1 MSGLSAELKQVF
13 KEHGDKARPVKQAAV
28 LGAGIMGGGITI
40 TSAAHG
46 VPVIMKDIAQEQLDL
61 GMKTATSQVN
71 RLVKK
76 EQMTQEQADQVLATI
91 EPTLEYE
98 GFDKVDGVIEAVV
111 ENLGLKHKVLDQLE
125 AVVRDDTLIATNT
138 SSLRIDDIGQH
149 MKHPERFVGMHFF
162 NPVPVMP
169 LVEIIQ
175 GTRTS
180 DESVSTA
187 VTWALKMGKTPIVVQ
202 DCPGFLVNRI
212 LTAYTRAFLQLV
224 EEGADFEHV
233 DKSMEAFGWPMG
245 PAYLEDVIGIDTGSH
260 VSDVISA
267 GYPERMPHIENDAF
281 RLMKSK
287 DRLGQKNGK
296 GFYEYTPDDSG
307 RPQKHSSAEA
317 HELLKEIQ
325 PNGQKDV
332 SVEDIQQ
339 RMMLAMITEAVHC
352 LEDKVVNSAEELDT
366 ALLMGVGFP
375 RDKGGAIRYAD
386 SLGAKTILEQCEQ
399 YRHLG
404 TQYEPT
410 ATIRKLAETGGSF
423 YDEFPAGN

>member
-1 MSGLSAELKQVF
+1 MSGLSAELQQVF

-46 VPVIMKDIAQEQLDL
+46 VPVIMKDIAREQLDL

-98 GFDKVDGVIEAVV
+98 GFDRVDGVIEAVV

-125 AVVRDDTLIATNT
+125 TVVRDDTLIATNT

-212 LTAYTRAFLQLV
+212 LTAYTRAFLRLI

-233 DKSMEAFGWPMG
+233 DRSMEAFGWPMG

-281 RLMKSK
+281 RLMKSN

-325 PNGQKDV
+325 PHGQKDI
-332 SVEDIQQ
+332 SVEEIQQ

-386 SLGAKTILEQCEQ
+386 SLGAKAILEQCEQ

-404 TQYEPT
+404 AQYEPT

>member
-13 KEHGDKARPVKQAAV
+13 KEHGDKARPVNQAAV

-61 GMKTATSQVN
+61 GMKTATSQAN

-76 EQMTQEQADQVLATI
+76 ELLTRDQADQVLASI
-91 EPTLEYE
+91 EPTLEYQ
-98 GFDKVDGVIEAVV
+98 GFEKVDAVIEAVV

-149 MKHPERFVGMHFF
+149 MKHPQRFVGMHFF

-187 VTWALKMGKTPIVVQ
+187 VTWALDMGKTPVVVQ

-281 RLMKSK
+281 RLLKSK

-325 PNGQKDV
+325 PNGQMEV
-332 SVEDIQQ
+332 SVEGIQQ

-352 LEDKVVNSAEELDT
+352 LENKVVNSAEELDT

-375 RDKGGAIRYAD
+375 RDKGGAMRYAD
-386 SLGAKTILEQCEQ
+386 NLGAKTILEQCEQ

-410 ATIRKLAETGGSF
+410 ATIRKLAESSGSF

>member
-13 KEHGDKARPVKQAAV
+13 KQHADKARPVKQAAV

-40 TSAAHG
+40 TCAAHG
-46 VPVIMKDIAQEQLDL
+46 IPVIMKDITQAQLDL
-61 GMKTATSQVN
+61 GMKTATNQVN

-76 EQMTQEQADQVLATI
+76 GQMTQGQADKVLASI

-111 ENLGLKHKVLDQLE
+111 ENLGLKHKVLDELE

-180 DESVSTA
+180 GESVSTA

-212 LTAYTRAFLQLV
+212 LTAYTRAFLQLI

-233 DKSMEAFGWPMG
+233 DKAMEAFGWPMG

-267 GYPERMPHIENDAF
+267 GYPERMPPIENDAF

-287 DRLGQKNGK
+287 NRLGQKNGK
-296 GFYEYTPDDSG
+296 GFYEYTPDDSS

-317 HELLKEIQ
+317 HELLKAIQ
-325 PNGQKDV
+325 PNGQKEV
-332 SVEDIQQ
+332 SVEEIQQ
-339 RMMLAMITEAVHC
+339 RMMLAMITDAVHC
-352 LEDKVVNSAEELDT
+352 LEDRVVNSAEELDT
-366 ALLMGVGFP
+366 ALLLGVGFP

-386 SLGAKTILEQCEQ
+386 SLGGKAILEQCER

-404 TQYEPT
+404 AQYAPT

>member
-1 MSGLSAELKQVF
+1 MSSLSSELQQVF
-13 KEHGDKARPVKQAAV
+13 KEHADQARPVHMAAV

-46 VPVIMKDIAQEQLDL
+46 VPVLMKDIAEAQLEL
-61 GMKTATSQVN
+61 GMNEARRQVD

-76 EQMTQEQADQVLATI
+76 EKLTREQAEDVMASIDPTLKYQGFDQVDA
-91 EPTLEYE
+91 
-98 GFDKVDGVIEAVV
+98 VIEAVV
-111 ENLGLKHKVLDQLE
+111 ENLGLKHRVLDELE
-125 AVVRDDTLIATNT
+125 GVVGDDAIIATNT

-175 GTRTS
+175 GTKTR
-180 DESVSTA
+180 DEAVSTA

-212 LTAYTRAFLQLV
+212 LTAYTRAFLELV
-224 EEGADFEHV
+224 AEGADFEHI
-233 DKSMEAFGWPMG
+233 DKSMETFGWPMG

-260 VSDVISA
+260 VSDAISA
-267 GYPERMPHIENDAF
+267 GYPDRMPHIENDAF
-281 RLMKSK
+281 RLMKSQG
-287 DRLGQKNGK
+287 RLGQKNGK
-296 GFYEYTPDDSG
+296 GFYDYTPDGSG
-307 RPQKHSSAEA
+307 RPQKHSSPEA
-317 HELLKEIQ
+317 HQLIRTIQ
-325 PNGQKDV
+325 PDGRNEV
-332 SVEDIQQ
+332 SVEEIQQ
-339 RMMLAMITEAVHC
+339 RMMLAMVTEAVHC

-386 SLGAKTILEQCEQ
+386 SLGAKALLEQCAQ
-399 YRHLG
+399 YRHLSI
-404 TQYEPT
+404 QYEPT

-423 YDEFPAGN
+423 YDEFPTGN

>member
-1 MSGLSAELKQVF
+1 M
-13 KEHGDKARPVKQAAV
+13 
-28 LGAGIMGGGITI
+28 
-40 TSAAHG
+40 
-46 VPVIMKDIAQEQLDL
+46 
-61 GMKTATSQVN
+61 
-71 RLVKK
+71 
-76 EQMTQEQADQVLATI
+76 
-91 EPTLEYE
+91 
-98 GFDKVDGVIEAVV
+98 
-111 ENLGLKHKVLDQLE
+111 
-125 AVVRDDTLIATNT
+125 VRKDTLIATNT

-212 LTAYTRAFLQLV
+212 LTAYTRAFLQLI

-307 RPQKHSSAEA
+307 RPQKHSSAEV
-317 HELLKEIQ
+317 HELLKAIQ

-332 SVEDIQQ
+332 SVEEIQQ

-375 RDKGGAIRYAD
+375 
-386 SLGAKTILEQCEQ
+386 
-399 YRHLG
+399 G
-404 TQYEPT
+404 TRAAPSATPT
-410 ATIRKLAETGGSF
+410 AWAQRPSWNSVSNTVTWAPSTSPRPPSASWPKPVAASTTNSRRVTDRRSGHELRTHPPGH
-423 YDEFPAGN
+423 

>member
-13 KEHGDKARPVKQAAV
+13 KEHGDKARPVNQASV

-76 EQMTQEQADQVLATI
+76 EKLTQAQAEEVLATI
-91 EPTLEYE
+91 VPTLEYQ
-98 GFDKVDGVIEAVV
+98 GFDRVDGVIEAVV
-111 ENLGLKHKVLDQLE
+111 ENLGLKHKVLDEVE
-125 AVVRDDTLIATNT
+125 AAVRDDTLIASNT
-138 SSLRIDDIGQH
+138 SSLRIDDISQH

-175 GTRTS
+175 GSRTS

-317 HELLKEIQ
+317 HELIRTIQ
-325 PNGQKDV
+325 PNGPKDI
-332 SVEDIQQ
+332 SVEEIQQ

-366 ALLMGVGFP
+366 ALLMGIGFP
-375 RDKGGAIRYAD
+375 REKGGAIRYAD
-386 SLGAKTILEQCEQ
+386 SLGAKAILEQCEQ

-410 ATIRKLAETGGSF
+410 ATIRKLAENGGSF
-423 YDEFPAGN
+423 YDAFPAGN

>member
-1 MSGLSAELKQVF
+1 MSSLSSELQQVF
-13 KEHGDKARPVKQAAV
+13 KEHADKARPVRKAAV

-46 VPVIMKDIAQEQLDL
+46 VPVLMKDIAEAQLEL
-61 GMKTATSQVN
+61 GMNEARRQVG
-71 RLVKK
+71 RLVQK
-76 EQMTQEQADQVLATI
+76 EKITPEQAEEVMASID
-91 EPTLEYE
+91 PTLEYL
-98 GFDKVDGVIEAVV
+98 GFDQVDAVIEAVV
-111 ENLGLKHKVLDQLE
+111 ENLDLKHRVLDELE
-125 AVVRDDTLIATNT
+125 NVVRDEAIIATNT

-175 GTRTS
+175 GTKTR
-180 DESVSTA
+180 DEAVSTA

-212 LTAYTRAFLQLV
+212 LTAYTRAFLELV
-224 EEGADFEHV
+224 AEGVDFEHI

-267 GYPERMPHIENDAF
+267 GYPDRMPHIENDAF
-281 RLMKSK
+281 RLMKSR

-296 GFYEYTPDDSG
+296 GFYDYTPDDSG
-307 RPQKHSSAEA
+307 RPQKHSSPEA
-317 HELLKEIQ
+317 HELIRTIQ
-325 PNGQKDV
+325 PNGRKEL
-332 SVEDIQQ
+332 SVEEIQQ
-339 RMMLAMITEAVHC
+339 RMMLAMITESVHC
-352 LEDKVVNSAEELDT
+352 LEDRVVGSAEELDT

-386 SLGAKTILEQCEQ
+386 SLGAKAVLAQCEL

-404 TQYEPT
+404 AQYEPT
-410 ATIRKLAETGGSF
+410 ATIRKLAETDGSF

>member
-13 KEHGDKARPVKQAAV
+13 KEHADKARPVKQAAV

-40 TSAAHG
+40 TCATQG
-46 VPVIMKDIAQEQLDL
+46 VPVVMKDITQAQLDL

-76 EQMTQEQADQVLATI
+76 EQMTQEQADQVLASI
-91 EPTLEYE
+91 EPTLAYQ

-111 ENLGLKHKVLDQLE
+111 ENLGLKHKVLDELE

-180 DESVSTA
+180 GESVSTA

-212 LTAYTRAFLQLV
+212 LTAYTRAFLQLI

-233 DKSMEAFGWPMG
+233 DKAMEAFGWPMG

-267 GYPERMPHIENDAF
+267 GYPKRMPAIEHDAF

-307 RPQKHSSAEA
+307 RPQKHSSAAA
-317 HELLKEIQ
+317 HELLKSIQ
-325 PNGQKDV
+325 PNGQKEV
-332 SVEDIQQ
+332 SVEEIQQ

-352 LEDKVVNSAEELDT
+352 LEDRVVNSAEELDT

-375 RDKGGAIRYAD
+375 RDKGGALHYAD
-386 SLGAKTILEQCEQ
+386 SLGAKAILERCER

-404 TQYEPT
+404 VQYEPT

>member
-13 KEHGDKARPVKQAAV
+13 REHGDKARPVKQAAV

-40 TSAAHG
+40 TSAASG
-46 VPVIMKDIAQEQLDL
+46 IPVIMKDIAQEQLDL

-76 EQMTQEQADQVLATI
+76 EQMTREQAEEVLATI
-91 EPTLEYE
+91 KPTLEYE

-212 LTAYTRAFLQLV
+212 LTAYTRAFLQLI

-317 HELLKEIQ
+317 HELLKAIQ
-325 PNGQKDV
+325 PSGQKDV
-332 SVEDIQQ
+332 SVEEIQQ

-386 SLGAKTILEQCEQ
+386 SLGAKAILEQCEQ

>member
-46 VPVIMKDIAQEQLDL
+46 IPVIMKDIAQEQLDL
-61 GMKTATSQVN
+61 GMKTATSQGN

-212 LTAYTRAFLQLV
+212 LTAYTRAFLQLI

-317 HELLKEIQ
+317 HELLKAIQ

-332 SVEDIQQ
+332 SVEEIQQ
-339 RMMLAMITEAVHC
+339 RMMLALITEAVHC

-375 RDKGGAIRYAD
+375 RNKGGAMRYAD
-386 SLGAKTILEQCEQ
+386 SLGAKAILEQCEQ

-410 ATIRKLAETGGSF
+410 TTIRKLAETGGSF

>member
-13 KEHGDKARPVKQAAV
+13 KEHGDKARPVNQAAV

-76 EQMTQEQADQVLATI
+76 EKLTQAQAEEVLATI
-91 EPTLEYE
+91 VPTLEYQ
-98 GFDKVDGVIEAVV
+98 GFDRVDGVIEAVV
-111 ENLGLKHKVLDQLE
+111 ENLGLKHKVLDEVE
-125 AVVRDDTLIATNT
+125 AAVRDDTLIASNT
-138 SSLRIDDIGQH
+138 SSLRIDDISQH

-175 GTRTS
+175 GSRTS

-317 HELLKEIQ
+317 HELIRTIQ
-325 PNGQKDV
+325 PNGPKDI
-332 SVEDIQQ
+332 SVEEIQQ

-352 LEDKVVNSAEELDT
+352 LEDRVVNSAEELDT
-366 ALLMGVGFP
+366 ALLMGIGFP
-375 RDKGGAIRYAD
+375 REKGGAIRYAD
-386 SLGAKTILEQCEQ
+386 SLGAKAILEQCEQ

-410 ATIRKLAETGGSF
+410 ATILKLAESGGSF
-423 YDEFPAGN
+423 YDAFPAGN

>member
-76 EQMTQEQADQVLATI
+76 EQMTQEQANQVLATI

-125 AVVRDDTLIATNT
+125 AVVRKDTLIATNT

-212 LTAYTRAFLQLV
+212 LTAYTRAFLQLI

-307 RPQKHSSAEA
+307 RPQKHSSAEV
-317 HELLKEIQ
+317 HELLKAIQ

-332 SVEDIQQ
+332 SVEEIQQ

-386 SLGAKTILEQCEQ
+386 SLGAKAILEQCEQ

>member
-1 MSGLSAELKQVF
+1 VSGLSAELKQVF
-13 KEHGDKARPVKQAAV
+13 REHGDRARPVNQAAV

-46 VPVIMKDIAQEQLDL
+46 VPVIMKDIAREQLDL
-61 GMKTATSQVN
+61 GMKTAASQVN
-71 RLVKK
+71 RLVRK
-76 EQMTQEQADQVLATI
+76 EELTQEQAEQVLATI
-91 EPTLEYE
+91 EPTLEYH
-98 GFDKVDGVIEAVV
+98 GFGRVDGVIEAVV
-111 ENLGLKHKVLDQLE
+111 ESLGLKHKVLDEVE
-125 AVVRDDTLIATNT
+125 AVVREDTLIASNT
-138 SSLRIDDIGQH
+138 SSLRIDDISRH
-149 MKHPERFVGMHFF
+149 MKHPQRFVGMHFF

-175 GTRTS
+175 GSRTS

-212 LTAYTRAFLQLV
+212 LTAYTRAFLQLI

-317 HELLKEIQ
+317 HDLLKAIQ
-325 PNGQKDV
+325 PHGQKDV
-332 SVEDIQQ
+332 SVEEVQQ
-339 RMMLAMITEAVHC
+339 RMMLAMVTEAVHC
-352 LEDKVVNSAEELDT
+352 LEDGVVNSAEELDT

-375 RDKGGAIRYAD
+375 REKGGAMRYAD
-386 SLGAKTILEQCEQ
+386 SLGAKTILEQCQQ
-399 YRHLG
+399 YRYLG

-410 ATIRKLAETGGSF
+410 PTLRKLAETGGSF
-423 YDEFPAGN
+423 HDAFPAGN

>member
-13 KEHGDKARPVKQAAV
+13 KEHGDKARPMKQAAV

-212 LTAYTRAFLQLV
+212 LTAYTCAFLQLI

-267 GYPERMPHIENDAF
+267 GYPQRMPQLENDAI

-287 DRLGQKNGK
+287 NRFGQKNGK

-332 SVEDIQQ
+332 SVEEIQQ
-339 RMMLAMITEAVHC
+339 RMMLAMINEAVYC

-386 SLGAKTILEQCEQ
+386 SLGAKAILEQCEQ

-404 TQYEPT
+404 AQYEPP

>member
-1 MSGLSAELKQVF
+1 MSSLSPELQQVF
-13 KEHGDKARPVKQAAV
+13 KEHADKARPVNKAAV

-46 VPVIMKDIAQEQLDL
+46 VPVVMKDIAEAQLEL
-61 GMKTATSQVN
+61 GMNEARRQVD

-76 EQMTQEQADQVLATI
+76 EKMTRDQADQVLASI
-91 EPTLEYE
+91 EPSLEYDSF
-98 GFDKVDGVIEAVV
+98 GDVDAVIEAVV
-111 ENLGLKHKVLDQLE
+111 ENLGLKHRVLDELE
-125 AVVRDDTLIATNT
+125 AVVGEKTVIASNT

-175 GTRTS
+175 GSKTD
-180 DESVSTA
+180 DEAVSTA
-187 VTWALKMGKTPIVVQ
+187 VTWAVRMGKTPVVVQ

-212 LTAYTRAFLQLV
+212 LTAYTRAFLELIT
-224 EEGADFEHV
+224 EGADFEHI

-267 GYPERMPHIENDAF
+267 GYPERMPHIESDAF

-296 GFYEYTPDDSG
+296 GFYEYAPDDSG
-307 RPQKHSSAEA
+307 RPQKESSPEA
-317 HELLKEIQ
+317 HELVKTIQ
-325 PNGQKDV
+325 LDGQKDI
-332 SVEDIQQ
+332 SVEEIQQ
-339 RMMLAMITEAVHC
+339 RMMLAMMTEAVHC

-375 RDKGGAIRYAD
+375 RDKGGAIKYAD
-386 SLGAKTILEQCEQ
+386 SLGAKTILEQCEKF
-399 YRHLG
+399 RHLG
-404 TQYEPT
+404 KQYEPT
-410 ATIRKLAETGGSF
+410 PTIRKLAESGGSF

>member
-1 MSGLSAELKQVF
+1 MSSLSKELQQVF
-13 KEHGDKARPVKQAAV
+13 KDHGDKARPISKGAV

-40 TSAAHG
+40 TSATHG
-46 VPVIMKDIAQEQLDL
+46 IPMIMKDIADAQLEL
-61 GMKTATSQVN
+61 GLKEARRQVA

-76 EQMTQEQADQVLATI
+76 EKITDARGEQIIAAI
-91 EPTLEYE
+91 EPTLSYDNFGE
-98 GFDKVDGVIEAVV
+98 VDGVIEAVV
-111 ENLGLKHKVLDQLE
+111 ENLSLKHRVLDELE
-125 AVVRDDTLIATNT
+125 AVLPAQSIIASNT

-175 GTRTS
+175 GSKTS
-180 DESVSTA
+180 DEAVSTA

-212 LTAYTRAFLQLV
+212 LTAYTRAFLTLV
-224 EEGADFEHV
+224 EEGVDFEHI

-267 GYPERMPHIENDAF
+267 GYPERMPFIENDAF
-281 RLMKSK
+281 RCMKEAG
-287 DRLGQKNGK
+287 RLGQKNGK
-296 GFYEYTPDDSG
+296 GFYEYQPDDSG
-307 RPQKHSSAEA
+307 RPQKVSSPDA
-317 HELLKEIQ
+317 HELLRAIQ
-325 PNGQKDV
+325 PNGAKEV
-332 SVEDIQQ
+332 SVEEIQQ
-339 RMMLAMITEAVHC
+339 RMMIAMITEAVHC
-352 LEDKVVNSAEELDT
+352 LEDKVVNSAEELDA

-375 RDKGGAIRYAD
+375 KHLGGAMRYAD
-386 SLGAKTILEQCEQ
+386 SLGAAEIIRLCEQ
-399 YRHLG
+399 FRHLG

-410 ATIRKLAETGGSF
+410 PTLRTLAETGGSF
-423 YDEFPAGN
+423 YDAFPAGR

>member
-1 MSGLSAELKQVF
+1 MSGLSDELKQVF
-13 KEHGDKARPVKQAAV
+13 KEHGDKARPVRQAAV
-28 LGAGIMGGGITI
+28 LGAGIMGGGITV
-40 TSAAHG
+40 TSAVHG

-61 GMKTATSQVN
+61 GMKTASNQLN
-71 RLVKK
+71 RLVSK
-76 EQMTQEQADQVLATI
+76 EQMTREQADEILATI

-111 ENLGLKHKVLDQLE
+111 ENLGLKHKVLEQLE

-212 LTAYTRAFLQLV
+212 LTAYTRAFLQLI

-267 GYPERMPHIENDAF
+267 GYPERMPHIENDSF
-281 RLMKSK
+281 RLMKAEG
-287 DRLGQKNGK
+287 RLGQKNGK
-296 GFYEYTPDDSG
+296 GFYEYTPDDNG
-307 RPQKHSSAEA
+307 RLQKHTSAEA
-317 HELLKEIQ
+317 HELLKQIQ
-325 PNGQKDV
+325 PNGRKDV
-332 SVEDIQQ
+332 SVEEIQQ

-386 SLGAKTILEQCEQ
+386 SLGAKAILEQCEQ

>member
-13 KEHGDKARPVKQAAV
+13 KEHGDQARPVNQAAV

-40 TSAAHG
+40 TNAAHG

-61 GMKTATSQVN
+61 GMKTASSQVD
-71 RLVKK
+71 RLIKK
-76 EQMTQEQADQVLATI
+76 EQMTQEQASQVLATI

-125 AVVRDDTLIATNT
+125 AVVHDDTLIATNT

-149 MKHPERFVGMHFF
+149 MKHPQRFVGMHFF

-224 EEGADFEHV
+224 EKGADFEHV
-233 DKSMEAFGWPMG
+233 DRSMEAFGWPMG

-317 HELLKEIQ
+317 HELLMEIQ
-325 PNGQKDV
+325 PDGQKDF
-332 SVEDIQQ
+332 SVEEIQQ

-375 RDKGGAIRYAD
+375 RDKGGAMRYAD
-386 SLGAKTILEQCEQ
+386 SLGAKAILEQCEQ

-404 TQYEPT
+404 IQYEPT

-423 YDEFPAGN
+423 YDEFPTGN